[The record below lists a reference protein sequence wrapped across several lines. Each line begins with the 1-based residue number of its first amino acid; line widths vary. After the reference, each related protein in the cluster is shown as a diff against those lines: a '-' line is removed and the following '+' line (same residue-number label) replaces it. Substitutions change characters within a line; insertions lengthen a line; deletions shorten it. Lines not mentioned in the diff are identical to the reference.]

1 MSDTAV
7 TIRPARHDD
16 AEALGRLGALLVE
29 MHHAFDPQRFMSPGA
44 DTARGYGRYLAS
56 QIDDA
61 DTVLLVAERDGAVI
75 GYVYGAVEGVDYM
88 ALRGPAGVLHDVI
101 VGSEQRRGGV
111 GRALVLAIIA
121 AFTARQAPR
130 VVLSTAARNEAARA
144 FFAGLGFRD
153 TMVEVT
159 RELP

>member
-1 MSDTAV
+1 MTATPF

-16 AEALGRLGALLVE
+16 AAALGRLGALLVE
-29 MHHAFDPQRFMSPGA
+29 MHHAFDRQRFMAPGA

-56 QIDDA
+56 QIGDP
-61 DTVLLVAERDGAVI
+61 DTVLLVAERDGVVA

-101 VGSEQRRGGV
+101 VEPAHRQSGA
-111 GRALVLAIIA
+111 GRALARAILE

-130 VVLSTAARNEAARA
+130 VVLSTAARNASAQA
-144 FFAGLGFRD
+144 FFVGLGFRP
-153 TMVEVT
+153 TMVELT